1 MHTLKQGLFS
11 SVGRASD
18 WRSEGPWFNPRWRH
32 FSFFP
37 STLITIFKVCCATT
51 LEKCAVLL
59 HPNFLDE
66 NFLVCRAHRTP
77 PIVGAQNR
85 PSVVGAQLT
94 VCCAKFQHM
103 ASGNKNLK
111 KILAE
116 NYFLACNQ
124 VELRRYVTCQSVSC
138 SHWSKFVR
146 DGKDW
151 KGSTCGNVKEFPPIS
166 TCASGNKN
174 WSLRDLILVPFF
186 TKSKK
191 IGRVAQPQTLAL
203 WHVFADVRSP
213 QKKWTTQGQK
223 TNTQKEVYTYPGLN
237 RRPPRC

>member
-1 MHTLKQGLFS
+1 MQIQFCAQQKKNSVYPRLAIPFVIIVGRVAQSVEHWSNKPTVPGSSPVTTNTFSTTLTLTCSKNVGRVKNMHTLKQGLFS

-37 STLITIFKVCCATT
+37 STLITIFNVRCATT
-51 LEKCAVLL
+51 PQFFGRKFFGTSGAQRR
-59 HPNFLDE
+59 P
-66 NFLVCRAHRTP
+66 RYGRTEHP

-124 VELRRYVTCQSVSC
+124 VELRCYVITHKSVC
-138 SHWSKFVR
+138 FMFPLIKVR
-146 DGKDW
+146 SRW
-151 KGSTCGNVKEFPPIS
+151 KGLKRKHMRKC
-166 TCASGNKN
+166 
-174 WSLRDLILVPFF
+174 
-186 TKSKK
+186 
-191 IGRVAQPQTLAL
+191 
-203 WHVFADVRSP
+203 
-213 QKKWTTQGQK
+213 
-223 TNTQKEVYTYPGLN
+223 
-237 RRPPRC
+237 